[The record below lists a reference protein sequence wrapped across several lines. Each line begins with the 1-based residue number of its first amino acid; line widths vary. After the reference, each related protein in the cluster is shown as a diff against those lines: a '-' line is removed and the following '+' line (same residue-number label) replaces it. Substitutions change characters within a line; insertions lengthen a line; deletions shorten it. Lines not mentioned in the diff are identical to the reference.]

1 MNQFITKNSIIYWI
15 VIVALLVGAFVGS
28 DGFQWYQWVMIAVA
42 VAMAAYY
49 FKANIQG

>member
-1 MNQFITKNSIIYWI
+1 MKQFVTKYSRYYFM

-28 DGFQWYQWVMIAVA
+28 DGFQWFQWLFIAIA

-49 FKANIQG
+49 MREKIEG